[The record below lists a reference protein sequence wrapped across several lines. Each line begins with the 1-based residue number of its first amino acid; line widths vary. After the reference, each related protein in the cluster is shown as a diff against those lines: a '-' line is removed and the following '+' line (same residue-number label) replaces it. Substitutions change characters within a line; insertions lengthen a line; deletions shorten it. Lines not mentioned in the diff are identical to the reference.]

1 MEDGGTEGP
10 SATRGGGQAAISL
23 MPDVDGTYVRIFESL
38 QLKGLY
44 IGSHCM
50 RQCRSQEIMDH
61 EGHHII
67 PRSLVVLF
75 LIGNG
80 WLLKSV
86 QCGSDS
92 HD

>member
-1 MEDGGTEGP
+1 MEGP
-10 SATRGGGQAAISL
+10 SAMRDGGQAAISL
-23 MPDVDGTYVRIFESL
+23 MPVVDGTCVGIFESL

-44 IGSHCM
+44 IGSYCM

-61 EGHHII
+61 EGHHIT

-80 WLLKSV
+80 RLLKSV